1 VCGANFGMLNL
12 HEEGAFTSVALYNVP
27 PAFATLRKNIP
38 IRPHPDTPLAET
50 LRTHQV
56 AHVCDMRDSPAYLS
70 GSPHAVAL
78 VDVAGA
84 RTMVIVPM
92 LKEDEL
98 IGTITIFRKEVKPF
112 TGKQIALV
120 ENFTKQAVIAIEN
133 TRLLKELRARTD
145 DLSESLEQQTA
156 TSEVLQVISSTP
168 GDLEPVF
175 KSMLE
180 NATRIC
186 GANFGQ
192 MNLYEEGRFRR
203 VALYN
208 MPH

>member
-1 VCGANFGMLNL
+1 AVVKT
-12 HEEGAFTSVALYNVP
+12 HK
-27 PAFATLRKNIP
+27 FAQIY
-38 IRPHPDTPLAET
+38 
-50 LRTHQV
+50 
-56 AHVCDMRDSPAYLS
+56 DMRESPAYLA
-70 GSPHAVAL
+70 GIPNV
-78 VDVAGA
+78 VGMVEIAGA
-84 RTMVIVPM
+84 RTLMVVPM

-98 IGTITIFRKEVKPF
+98 IGAISIYRQEVKPF
-112 TGKQIALV
+112 TDKQIALV

-133 TRLLKELRARTD
+133 TRLLKELRQRTD
-145 DLSESLEQQTA
+145 DLTESLEQQTA

-203 VALYN
+203 VAVHNVPAAYAAWLAPTPYQ
-208 MPH
+208 PHPQSG